1 MALEIM
7 GRLIAVSQKKT
18 VASSDQSK
26 EPVVKREIYIDCTR
40 YDQWGQ
46 RSQYENKPVLEFSGE
61 KVLAKVG
68 PKLDALQKG
77 DIVKVSFDIQGVPY
91 TEKGTG
97 KQKVFTTVRCFDID
111 KFVPGGQA
119 QAMIQA
125 QQAVNGGQGGMQ
137 QANLTQAAPEAPQTA
152 QQPSGG
158 NGGRKQDDDL
168 PF

>member
-1 MALEIM
+1 M
-7 GRLIAVSQKKT
+7 GRLIAVSQEKK

-46 RSQYENKPVLEFSGE
+46 RSKYENKPVLEFTGE

-77 DIVKVSFDIQGVPY
+77 DIVKVSFDLQGNPY

-97 KQKVFTTVRCFDID
+97 KPKVFTSVRCYDIE
-111 KFVPGGQA
+111 KFVPDGQA
-119 QAMIQA
+119 QKMMQA
-125 QQAVNGGQGGMQ
+125 QQETNVAQGGVV
-137 QANLTQAAPEAPQTA
+137 QAEAPKAAPAASETA
-152 QQPSGG
+152 QSGSNTSG
-158 NGGRKQDDDL
+158 KQEDL